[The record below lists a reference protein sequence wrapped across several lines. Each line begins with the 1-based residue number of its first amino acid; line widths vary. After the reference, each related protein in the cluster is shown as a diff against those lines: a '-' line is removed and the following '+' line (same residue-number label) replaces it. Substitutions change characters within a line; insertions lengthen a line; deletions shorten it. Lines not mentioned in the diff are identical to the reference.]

1 MNDDVVSE
9 ARHNVSCPVGG
20 RGPPCPH
27 GTSCLFVSRKT
38 LHVLS
43 HQSRSGSFA
52 KPCPVLVIVLSSACA
67 LMEQMPVPDSA
78 MASGIVIRLA
88 YETFKLLYKG
98 QPIITDTMRTEA
110 GAAG

>member
-43 HQSRSGSFA
+43 TWVGTVTCGEGDKKA
-52 KPCPVLVIVLSSACA
+52 NVLNRGRADLN
-67 LMEQMPVPDSA
+67 
-78 MASGIVIRLA
+78 R
-88 YETFKLLYKG
+88 
-98 QPIITDTMRTEA
+98 
-110 GAAG
+110 